1 MAFIEQEA
9 KEKVEEI
16 DAKVN
21 WSLSVSWS
29 VLWFRF
35 VLSLYAFLFPHVFF
49 FTFSGRGGVQH
60 WEGSPGADS
69 AREDHGILWE
79 EGEADWA
86 TQENVSLCLFI
97 LIRVTDLQLLEC
109 LSSCSHRLLTLSSQ
123 MCLLLLSLNLFIR
136 NSKPTDFL
144 FWSPLCMSTANS
156 LRGTFFHFLSQ
167 MSNLMNQARL
177 KVLKARDDM
186 ITVRNQLLH
195 FYMCLFYKCCHK

>member
-1 MAFIEQEA
+1 MLFFTNCVVCPWQIKHMMAFIEQEA

-49 FTFSGRGGVQH
+49 FPFSGRGRVQH

-86 TQENVSLCLFI
+86 TQENVSLCLFTV
-97 LIRVTDLQLLEC
+97 IRVTDLQLLEC
-109 LSSCSHRLLTLSSQ
+109 LSPCSNRLLTLSSQ
-123 MCLLLLSLNLFIR
+123 MFLLLLSIMNLFTR
-136 NSKPTDFL
+136 NSKPTHL
-144 FWSPLCMSTANS
+144 FILK
-156 LRGTFFHFLSQ
+156 FFMHV
-167 MSNLMNQARL
+167 N
-177 KVLKARDDM
+177 
-186 ITVRNQLLH
+186 
-195 FYMCLFYKCCHK
+195 C